1 MLANSLKVI
10 VPIVA
15 LLTWASVF
23 TVDERQEAILFQ
35 FGEIIESDY
44 EPGIHFKVPFINN
57 VRKFDNRILTID
69 QRPERFLTQEKKDLI
84 VDSYVKWRITDVV
97 QYFKTTQGDEL
108 TAGRLLYEN
117 INNGLRDEF
126 GKRTIQEIVSGDR
139 TQIMDL
145 MTQQASKRAKTL
157 GIDVVDVRVKKV
169 DYPERVSDSVYQRM
183 RAEREREARDFRSK
197 GHEASE
203 RIQADADR
211 QRSVLIAEAYRDSE
225 ISRGEGDAKATEIY
239 AEAYN
244 RDKEFYKFTRSLT
257 AYAKNFSSASD
268 VILLQPDS
276 DYFRYFKDPSGKKRS
291 GTKK

>member
-1 MLANSLKVI
+1 MLANSLKII
-10 VPIVA
+10 VPLVA

-44 EPGIHFKVPFINN
+44 EPGVHFKIPFINN

-69 QRPERFLTQEKKDLI
+69 QKPERFLTQEKKDLI
-84 VDSYVKWRITDVV
+84 VDSFVKWRITDVV

-126 GKRTIQEIVSGDR
+126 GKRTIQEIISGDR
-139 TQIMDL
+139 AQIMEL
-145 MTQQASKRAKTL
+145 MTQQASQRAKTL
-157 GIDVVDVRVKKV
+157 GIEVVDVRVKKV
-169 DYPERVSDSVYQRM
+169 DYPERVSNSVYQRM

-211 QRSVLIAEAYRDSE
+211 QRSILLAEAYRDSE
-225 ISRGEGDAKATEIY
+225 IARGEGDARATEIY
-239 AEAYN
+239 AQSFN
-244 RDKEFYKFTRSLT
+244 KDQEFYKFTRSLT
-257 AYAKNFSSASD
+257 AYTKNFSTASD
-268 VILLQPDS
+268 VILLKPDS
-276 DYFRYFKDPSGKKRS
+276 DYFRYFKDPSGQMKP
-291 GTKK
+291 

>member
-1 MLANSLKVI
+1 MIINSLKII
-10 VPIVA
+10 VPLSV
-15 LLTWASVF
+15 LLLWAAIF
-23 TVDERQEAILFQ
+23 TVDEREEAILFQ

-44 EPGIHFKVPFINN
+44 EAGIHFKMPFINN

-84 VDSYVKWRITDVV
+84 VDSYIKWRIVDVV

-126 GKRTIQEIVSGDR
+126 GKRTIQEIISGDR
-139 TQIMDL
+139 TQIMNT
-145 MTQQASKRAKTL
+145 MTQRASKRAAKL
-157 GIDVVDVRVKKV
+157 GIEVIDVRVKKV
-169 DYPERVSDSVYQRM
+169 DYPERVSNSVYQRM
-183 RAEREREARDFRSK
+183 RAERERVARDFRSK

-211 QRSVLIAEAYRDSE
+211 QRSILLAEAYRDSE
-225 ISRGEGDAKATEIY
+225 ISRGEGDAQATEIY

-244 RDKEFYKFTRSLT
+244 KDKEFYKFTRSLT
-257 AYAKNFSSASD
+257 AYSKNFSEASD

-276 DYFRYFKDPSGKKRS
+276 DYFRYFKDPT
-291 GTKK
+291 GTQK

>member
-1 MLANSLKVI
+1 MLVNSLKII
-10 VPIVA
+10 VPLAA

-35 FGEIIESDY
+35 FGEIIESDF
-44 EPGIHFKVPFINN
+44 EPGIHFKIPFVNN
-57 VRKFDNRILTID
+57 VRKFDKRILTID
-69 QRPERFLTQEKKDLI
+69 QKPERFLTQEKKDLI
-84 VDSYVKWRITDVV
+84 VDSFVKWRIHDVA

-126 GKRTIQEIVSGDR
+126 GKRTIQEIISGDR
-139 TQIMDL
+139 TQIMAL
-145 MTQQASKRAKTL
+145 MTQQASERAKTL
-157 GIDVVDVRVKKV
+157 GIEVVDVRVKKV
-169 DYPERVSDSVYQRM
+169 DYPERVSQSVYLRM

-211 QRSVLIAEAYRDSE
+211 QRSILLAEAYRDSE
-225 ISRGEGDAKATEIY
+225 IARGEGDARATEIY

-244 RDKEFYKFTRSLT
+244 QDREFYKFYRSLT
-257 AYAKNFSSASD
+257 AYSNNFSTADD

-276 DYFRYFKDPSGKKRS
+276 DYFRYFKDPSGKTPS
-291 GTKK
+291 DKK